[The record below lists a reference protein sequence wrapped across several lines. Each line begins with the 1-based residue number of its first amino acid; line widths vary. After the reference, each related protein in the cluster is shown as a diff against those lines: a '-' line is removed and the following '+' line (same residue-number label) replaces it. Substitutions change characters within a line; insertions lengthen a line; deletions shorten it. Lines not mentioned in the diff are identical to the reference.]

1 MDPKEE
7 KKMETKT
14 ETKTEIKT
22 EIKSEIKGKKL
33 EVENKDNYEQLL
45 WLVP

>member
-7 KKMETKT
+7 KKM

>member
-7 KKMETKT
+7 KKIETK
-14 ETKTEIKT
+14 EEIKT
-22 EIKSEIKGKKL
+22 EIKSEIKGKNL
-33 EVENKDNYEQLL
+33 EVKNEDNYEQLL

>member
-7 KKMETKT
+7 KKMETKEET
-14 ETKTEIKT
+14 KTKTEIKVQN
-22 EIKSEIKGKKL
+22 I
-33 EVENKDNYEQLL
+33 EVKNEDNYEQLL

>member
-7 KKMETKT
+7 KKIETK
-14 ETKTEIKT
+14 EEAKTKIKY
-22 EIKSEIKGKKL
+22 EIKGKKL
-33 EVENKDNYEQLL
+33 EVINEDNYEQLL

>member
-7 KKMETKT
+7 KKIVTKEEEKKKFEEKKVPT
-14 ETKTEIKT
+14 EA
-22 EIKSEIKGKKL
+22 
-33 EVENKDNYEQLL
+33 NCDYEQLL

>member
-7 KKMETKT
+7 KKMETKK
-14 ETKTEIKT
+14 ETKT
-22 EIKSEIKGKKL
+22 EIKSEIKGKNL
-33 EVENKDNYEQLL
+33 EVINEDNYEQLL